1 MMFHSLSVPSMCWV
15 IVHPIFSFDRHY
27 QSSALFRSFCMIG
40 RLIILL
46 LVSLECGLAALP
58 SHAASLPWPGSL
70 QDDKMS
76 LSNHHGNAGLVP
88 GLHVLGETEKLQ
100 ERRRFS
106 AVTSTPPE
114 PGMNP
119 REGDLL
125 EVVYWKALVI
135 SWHLRLSFQTH
146 LTA

>member
-1 MMFHSLSVPSMCWV
+1 M
-15 IVHPIFSFDRHY
+15 
-27 QSSALFRSFCMIG
+27 
-40 RLIILL
+40 LL
-46 LVSLECGLAALP
+46 LPASLECGLAALP
-58 SHAASLPWPGSL
+58 SNAVSLPWPGSL
-70 QDDKMS
+70 QDDKKSMS
-76 LSNHHGNAGLVP
+76 NRHGNAGLVP

-100 ERRRFS
+100 EGRRFS

-135 SWHLRLSFQTH
+135 SWHLRLSLLDTEPDPKDFTCQQSLDRQNQSVWGSKGAPFFSCT
-146 LTA
+146 